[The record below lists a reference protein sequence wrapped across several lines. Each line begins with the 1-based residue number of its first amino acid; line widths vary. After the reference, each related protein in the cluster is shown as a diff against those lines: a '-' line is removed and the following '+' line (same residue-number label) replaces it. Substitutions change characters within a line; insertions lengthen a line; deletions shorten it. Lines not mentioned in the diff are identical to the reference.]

1 MYYDRKLD
9 NGIRVVGQYIP
20 AFPSVSVGIWVRTG
34 SVNEGRGENGIT
46 HFIEHMLFKGTQKR
60 SAQQI
65 AAEMDD
71 VGGILN
77 AFTSKECTCYHAKV
91 VGDDLEQAVELLSDL
106 VFHSTL
112 DPVELDKE
120 KGVVLEEINMVED
133 SPEDLVHEL
142 LSAAYFQGHT
152 LAQPILGTAQTVSSF
167 AREDLLRYM
176 DRRYDSDR
184 IFIAAAGGFDFERLC
199 DLCAK
204 YTVDCRPGTGAG
216 DDLSP
221 FDFGTPGFVYKE
233 KPIEQAHIAIAMPG
247 YSMERDEIYAVSV
260 FNNVFGGSMSSRLFQ
275 VIREELG
282 LAYDVYAHPSSYYL
296 CGAYNIYTGVNPKRA
311 KDALAAILEQIDLA
325 RKKGIAREEFSRGKN
340 QLRGNYILGLEST
353 TSRMN
358 AIGKSIT
365 LQGRVKTSEESLRG
379 IEAVTY
385 DDVHRVLDR
394 ILDRRAMAISAVGN
408 INPQELESVI
418 K

>member
-1 MYYDRKLD
+1 
-9 NGIRVVGQYIP
+9 
-20 AFPSVSVGIWVRTG
+20 
-34 SVNEGRGENGIT
+34 
-46 HFIEHMLFKGTQKR
+46 
-60 SAQQI
+60 
-65 AAEMDD
+65 
-71 VGGILN
+71 
-77 AFTSKECTCYHAKV
+77 
-91 VGDDLEQAVELLSDL
+91 
-106 VFHSTL
+106 
-112 DPVELDKE
+112 
-120 KGVVLEEINMVED
+120 
-133 SPEDLVHEL
+133 
-142 LSAAYFQGHT
+142 
-152 LAQPILGTAQTVSSF
+152 
-167 AREDLLRYM
+167 
-176 DRRYDSDR
+176 
-184 IFIAAAGGFDFERLC
+184 
-199 DLCAK
+199 
-204 YTVDCRPGTGAG
+204 
-216 DDLSP
+216 
-221 FDFGTPGFVYKE
+221 
-233 KPIEQAHIAIAMPG
+233 
-247 YSMERDEIYAVSV
+247 
-260 FNNVFGGSMSSRLFQ
+260 MSSRLFQ